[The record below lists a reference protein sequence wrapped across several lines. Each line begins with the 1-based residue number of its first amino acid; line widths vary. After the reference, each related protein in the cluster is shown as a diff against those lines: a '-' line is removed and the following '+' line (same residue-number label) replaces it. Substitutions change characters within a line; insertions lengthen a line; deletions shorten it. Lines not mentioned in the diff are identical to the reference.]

1 MKEDAEKEEQKRK
14 LHEESVMI
22 FLDKNSGEFEQL
34 KREINE
40 PNQH

>member
-14 LHEESVMI
+14 LYEESVLI
-22 FLDKNSGEFEQL
+22 FLDKNRGEFEQL